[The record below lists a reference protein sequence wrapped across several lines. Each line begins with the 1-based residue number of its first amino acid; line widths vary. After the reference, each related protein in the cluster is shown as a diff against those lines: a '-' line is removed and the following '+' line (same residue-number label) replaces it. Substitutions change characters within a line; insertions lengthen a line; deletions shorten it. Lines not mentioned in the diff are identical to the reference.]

1 MCRPQDVHMA
11 KKTIKKAQTPRF
23 SLKTISFL
31 EKAKRQK
38 KQDWLVTHREEY
50 EELLLFPLQELARKL
65 KTELVKEASGYHF
78 PQKGIGRLKRPSHKA
93 AEYGSLYKSYVSY
106 TASRPSGSRFDH
118 NPSLFFMIHP
128 EDPKDTVLIAGG
140 LYMPSS
146 RQTRSIREAIAEDNS
161 PFVAELER
169 LFKSKD
175 FSRQFPGGFSD
186 ERIASRPPRGF
197 DPLHPRMDWLKLQGF
212 FVWRSY
218 PRKLFIS
225 KEFTGLVVR
234 DCRQILRL
242 NHLLEAVIQ
251 GKKLNVTG
259 PKKTAKALSDRLED
273 VQAPVRLMDF

>member
-1 MCRPQDVHMA
+1 MIKTT
-11 KKTIKKAQTPRF
+11 KKPDAPRF
-23 SLKTISFL
+23 SSQTISFL

-38 KQDWLVTHREEY
+38 RPDWLVRNRDEY
-50 EELLLFPLQELARKL
+50 EELLLLPLQELAKKL
-65 KTELVKEASGYHF
+65 KTELGTLASGYHF

-128 EDPKDTVLIAGG
+128 EDKKDTVLIAGG

-146 RQTRSIREAIAEDNS
+146 RQTRSIREAIAEENS
-161 PFVAELER
+161 LFARELDR

-175 FSRQFPGGFSD
+175 FARQFPGGFSD
-186 ERIASRPPRGF
+186 ERTASRPPRGF
-197 DPLHPRMDWLKLQGF
+197 DPNHPRMNWLKLQGF

-218 PRKLFIS
+218 PRKLFSS
-225 KEFTGLVVR
+225 KEFTDHVVR

-242 NHLLEAVIQ
+242 NTLLEAAIQ
-251 GKKLNVTG
+251 GRKPVVEA
-259 PKKTAKALSDRLED
+259 PKKPAKDLSDRLAD
-273 VQAPVRLMDF
+273 VHAPVRPMDF